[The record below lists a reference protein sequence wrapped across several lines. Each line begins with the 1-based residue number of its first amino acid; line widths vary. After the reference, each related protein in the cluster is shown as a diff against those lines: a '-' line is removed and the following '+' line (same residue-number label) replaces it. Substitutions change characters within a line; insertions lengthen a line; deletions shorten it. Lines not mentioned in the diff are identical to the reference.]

1 MRKTTWIQIVAA
13 AALLSAA
20 EASAQVITAGD
31 QAPLELTLERMVELG
46 LRDSYRVRHLQLE
59 VERTRSLLSAER
71 AGLKSRVSLTVAAP
85 EFQKISDNK
94 WNSTLQRNELVREDT
109 RRFQMDLSVRQPVIL
124 FGYPTNGVLSLNNR
138 VYRYT
143 QVDGDLRDTTFYN
156 RYFIAYDQPLFQPNR
171 MKNDL
176 EEAEL
181 NLEKAELRYKSDVV
195 AAIDD
200 LATDYFDLVSDAFRR
215 DRANE
220 FARDLTMAIEA
231 VREVVATAPVR
242 AGDLDLLKVEL
253 ANAHEAESQ
262 AANNLRNREQ
272 TIKERL
278 QLPAGTPVS
287 LQSGLDVVPVKVD
300 VGEAIRLAS
309 TLTPRM
315 RQLNI
320 ATREN
325 EIRLDETK
333 GNNAFRMNLG
343 LTYGREVQDPRF
355 QSLWSDPRNSY
366 TVAVNATVPIWDW
379 GERKHRIQAQQFSL
393 DRATL
398 SEQQTL
404 SEIETEVRNLVASL
418 DDFGR
423 RTKTMLD
430 TLTLAHELTE
440 TTVSRYRSG
449 EVGLSDL
456 MQALSREST
465 TASNLLNTFQGY
477 QRTLRRLKEV
487 TFFDFEAGLP
497 IVERFKIA
505 PVRGVAQE
513 PASQMPTNPTSETS
527 KAPGIANRIH
537 RP

>member
-1 MRKTTWIQIVAA
+1 MQKVVFSLVVAA
-13 AALLSAA
+13 AAMFISA
-20 EASAQVITAGD
+20 EALAQTTTPAP
-31 QAPLELTLERMVELG
+31 QAPIDLTLDRMVELG

-71 AGLKSRVSLTVAAP
+71 AGLKSRVSLNIAAP
-85 EFQKISDNK
+85 QFQAISDNK

-124 FGYPTNGVLSLNNR
+124 FGYPTDGVLSLNNR

-143 QVDGDLRDTTFYN
+143 QVNSDGRDTTFYN

-181 NLEKAELRYKSDVV
+181 NLEKAELRYQSDVI

-200 LATDYFDLVSDAFRR
+200 LATDYFDLVTDAFRR

-220 FARDLTMAIEA
+220 FSRDLAKAMEA
-231 VREVVATAPVR
+231 VREVVGNSPER
-242 AGDLDLLKVEL
+242 ASDLDLLEVEL

-262 AANNLRNREQ
+262 AASNLRNREQ
-272 TIKERL
+272 TIKQRL
-278 QLPAGTPVS
+278 QLPAAAPVVVRSS
-287 LQSGLDVVPVKVD
+287 LEISPAKVD
-300 VGEAIRLAS
+300 VIEAIRLAS

-315 RQLNI
+315 RQLKI
-320 ATREN
+320 STREN

-333 GNNAFRMNLG
+333 GTDAFRMNLG

-355 QSLWSDPRNSY
+355 QNLWNDPTNSY
-366 TVAVNATVPIWDW
+366 TVSVNATVPIWDW
-379 GERKHRIQAQQFSL
+379 GMRKHRIQAQQFSL
-393 DRATL
+393 DRAKL
-398 SEQQTL
+398 SEEQTL

-418 DDFGR
+418 EDFGR

-440 TTVSRYRSG
+440 TTVTRYRQG
-449 EVGLSDL
+449 GVGLSDL
-456 MQALSREST
+456 MQALSRESQ
-465 TASNLLNTFQGY
+465 TANNLLNAYRGY
-477 QRTLRRLKEV
+477 QQTLRRLKEV
-487 TFFDFEAGLP
+487 TFFDFEAGQPL
-497 IVERFKIA
+497 VDRFKIA
-505 PVRGVAQE
+505 AG
-513 PASQMPTNPTSETS
+513 
-527 KAPGIANRIH
+527 K
-537 RP
+537 

>member
-1 MRKTTWIQIVAA
+1 MQMRRMKCVQLIGM
-13 AALLSAA
+13 ALLISV
-20 EASAQVITAGD
+20 EASGQVIAPEN
-31 QAPLELTLERMVELG
+31 QAPVELSLDRMVELG

-71 AGLKSRVSLTVAAP
+71 AGLKSRVSLNISAP
-85 EFQKISDNK
+85 QFQAISDNK
-94 WNSTLQRNELVREDT
+94 WNSVLQRNELVREDT

-143 QVDGDLRDTTFYN
+143 QVDGEEQDTTFYN

-181 NLEKAELRYKSDVV
+181 NFEKAELRYKSDVV

-231 VREVVATAPVR
+231 VREVVAQVPAR
-242 AGDLDLLKVEL
+242 AGDLDLLQVEL
-253 ANAHEAESQ
+253 ANAREAESQ
-262 AANNLRNREQ
+262 SANNLRTREQ
-272 TIKERL
+272 TVKQRL
-278 QLPAGTPVS
+278 QLPASMPVS
-287 LQSGLDVVPVKVD
+287 VRSSLALLPVRVD
-300 VGEAIRLAS
+300 VNEAIRLAS

-315 RQLNI
+315 RLLTI

-325 EIRLDETK
+325 EIRLAETR

-343 LTYGREVQDPRF
+343 VTYGREVQDPRF
-355 QSLWSDPRNSY
+355 QNLWTDPRNSY
-366 TVAVNATVPIWDW
+366 TVEVNATVPIWDW
-379 GERKHRIQAQQFSL
+379 GERGHRIQAQQFSL

-398 SEQQTL
+398 SEEQTL
-404 SEIETEVRNLVASL
+404 SEIDTEVRNLVASL

-423 RTKTMLD
+423 RTQTMLE

-449 EVGLSDL
+449 QVGLSDL

-465 TASNLLNTFQGY
+465 TANNLLNAFQGY

-487 TFFDFEAGLP
+487 TFFDFEAGQPL
-497 IVERFKIA
+497 VERFNIA
-505 PVRGVAQE
+505 PG
-513 PASQMPTNPTSETS
+513 
-527 KAPGIANRIH
+527 K
-537 RP
+537 